1 MSIRRKSPN
10 NLSTLNGPSSATKRS
25 PVSKRA
31 AAVTSNKVRA
41 PKKSS
46 KEGKSPTLKL
56 AAPASKLVG
65 DLTLEQL
72 LDLPP
77 HLAHEEMSQQDREK
91 VAVERVEEAKE
102 ALGRLEHEVISSLFP
117 AKGLPQSEQEIATR
131 LGMTLK
137 EVREIADNAL
147 RGLRGTKS
155 SKPRLS
161 TVWN

>member
-1 MSIRRKSPN
+1 
-10 NLSTLNGPSSATKRS
+10 
-25 PVSKRA
+25 
-31 AAVTSNKVRA
+31 
-41 PKKSS
+41 
-46 KEGKSPTLKL
+46 LKL

-77 HLAHEEMSQQDREK
+77 NLAHEEMSQQDREK